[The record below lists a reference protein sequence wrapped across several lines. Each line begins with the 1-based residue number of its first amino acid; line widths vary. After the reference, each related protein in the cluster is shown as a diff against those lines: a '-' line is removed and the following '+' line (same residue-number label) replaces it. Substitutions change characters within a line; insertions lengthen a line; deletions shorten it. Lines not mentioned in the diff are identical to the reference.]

1 MLYFLNLFGLKNI
14 LNDELD
20 YAKHMDEVIEK
31 DEEKLFDFYVKY
43 ENEVGKER

>member
-14 LNDELD
+14 LNDELE

-43 ENEVGKER
+43 ENEVGKAR